1 MARMDFGLWVRCHRR
16 TSTRHQASMSPAH
29 QHQASGLY
37 VTGAPAPGLRPQASR
52 DPASRRP
59 TKRPTY
65 LEAMEDQ
72 ELPKVPTLPASSMQR
87 AASAACGRTCAH
99 AHSNPPPTSHAPGH
113 LIRPANADL
122 PGLPG
127 LLGLLARGGLVR
139 RRAQGR
145 HAVAKPQP
153 QQASRLGAR
162 SDMQCAQAHEAV
174 RACLPGRPPA
184 RPPRATLHPPC
195 TQPDAPLS
203 HRRPSL
209 PILDP
214 PPLHPRACL
223 ATRAARRGC
232 FDFRPL
238 RRATLPHRPPAPPGP
253 S

>member
-1 MARMDFGLWVRCHRR
+1 MLLA
-16 TSTRHQASMSPAH
+16 
-29 QHQASGLY
+29 
-37 VTGAPAPGLRPQASR
+37 GA
-52 DPASRRP
+52 
-59 TKRPTY
+59 
-65 LEAMEDQ
+65 
-72 ELPKVPTLPASSMQR
+72 ASSMQR
-87 AASAACGRTCAH
+87 AASAACGRTCALKPTAHFARARADRPTQTCPACSACWRAAGLFGGARKDVTPWPSRSRNKPQGSVPAPTCSVHRLSSMGH
-99 AHSNPPPTSHAPGH
+99 ACNARCQPRAARPRSHSRRPPAQW
-113 LIRPANADL
+113 
-122 PGLPG
+122 
-127 LLGLLARGGLVR
+127 R
-139 RRAQGR
+139 RRR
-145 HAVAKPQP
+145 LR
-153 QQASRLGAR
+153 AS
-162 SDMQCAQAHEAV
+162 SEAV